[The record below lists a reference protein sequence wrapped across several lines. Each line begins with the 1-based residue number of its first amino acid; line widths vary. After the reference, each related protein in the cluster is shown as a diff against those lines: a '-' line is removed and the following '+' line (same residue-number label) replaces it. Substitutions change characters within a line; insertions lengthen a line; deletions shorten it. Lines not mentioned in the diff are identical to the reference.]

1 MWAINY
7 LVEWLFLKIINTKI
21 YKNKLYLLAMGDIFG
36 SFISLSN
43 NFLSTVPQNEFLLIE
58 IGMIIT
64 LCAVL
69 ASFSR
74 LIKQPPMF
82 AYVLAGFLI
91 GPALFGF
98 VKDIGIIS
106 SLSEIGVAFLVFL
119 AGLEISLKKL
129 RQVKVAKISLVA
141 FLQVAIVFSLTLL
154 LVKFIDLTFMQGVYI
169 GIIISFSS
177 TMIVL
182 KILSDKGEL
191 ITVHG
196 RIIIAIL
203 LLQDLI
209 AVLAITILNSDNI
222 SLMTIVPSLVKI
234 VIIVL
239 VALIL
244 KKLVFNY
251 IFKRAASSK
260 HSKELLVL
268 FSLAVLFVF
277 IILSL
282 IFNLSIAIGAFIA
295 GVSLANLSYKTEL
308 ESRIRPLRDFF
319 SIMFFV
325 ALGMQITII
334 GMEKEIGLFIFLVL
348 GAIIIKPL
356 VTFILLRIFG
366 YTQKTSF
373 LSGFGLGQLSEFS
386 IILAVLGFSTGIL
399 TQSMLSVIIIAT
411 ILSMS
416 LTVFFLDKE
425 NDIFHAFRKPVAW
438 LDFIPVREHF
448 GYMDKSQKT
457 VLLVGC
463 DRMGKIILKDLVQE
477 NKSKVLVLDFNPEII
492 SLLKER
498 KISCLYGDI
507 ESPDILESIDVTKLE
522 RVISTVPDLVD
533 SISLLKLIRKENK
546 TAKVILTA
554 QTNEEALELYQNG
567 ADYVMLPRFT
577 AGEVVANI
585 LKKEDTSLEA
595 IRKNQ
600 IERIKKSN
608 NTF

>member
-1 MWAINY
+1 
-7 LVEWLFLKIINTKI
+7 
-21 YKNKLYLLAMGDIFG
+21 MGDLFG
-36 SFISLSN
+36 SFLSVCN
-43 NFLSTVPQNEFLLIE
+43 NFLSTIPQNEFLLIE
-58 IGMIIT
+58 IGMIII
-64 LCAVL
+64 LCAIL

-74 LIKQPPMF
+74 LIKQPPLF

-98 VKDIGIIS
+98 VRDIEIIA
-106 SLSEIGVAFLVFL
+106 SLSEIGVAFLLFL

-129 RQVKVAKISLVA
+129 KEVKMAKISLVA
-141 FLQVAIVFSLTLL
+141 ILQVAIVFFLTLL
-154 LVKFIDLTFMQGVYI
+154 LVKYIDLNLMQGIYV
-169 GIIISFSS
+169 GVIISFSS

-209 AVLAITILNSDNI
+209 AVLAITILNSDNF
-222 SLMTIVPSLVKI
+222 SIVSIFPSLIRILIMVI
-234 VIIVL
+234 VAF
-239 VALIL
+239 ALQ
-244 KKLVFNY
+244 KLVFNY
-251 IFKRAASSK
+251 VFKRAASSK
-260 HSKELLVL
+260 HAKELLVL
-268 FSLAVLFVF
+268 FSLAVLFLF

-282 IFNLSIAIGAFIA
+282 VFHLSIAIGAFIA

-308 ESRIRPLRDFF
+308 EARIRPLRDFF

-325 ALGMQITII
+325 ALGMQITTI
-334 GMEKEIGLFIFLVL
+334 GMQEEIGLFVFLIL
-348 GAIIIKPL
+348 GAIVIKPL

-386 IILAVLGFSTGIL
+386 IILAVLGFSAGVL

-425 NDIFHAFRKPVAW
+425 NDIFHAFRRPLSW
-438 LDFIPVREHF
+438 MSFIPVREHF

-457 VLLVGC
+457 ILLVGC
-463 DRMGKIILKDLVQE
+463 DRMGKIIMKDLVQE
-477 NKSKVLVLDFNPEII
+477 SKNKILVLDFNPEII
-492 SLLKER
+492 AELKEK

-507 ESPDILESIDVTKLE
+507 ESPDILDSIDVKKLE

-533 SISLLKLIRKENK
+533 SMALLKTIQKDNK
-546 TAKVILTA
+546 TAKIILTA
-554 QTNEEALELYQNG
+554 QNNEEALELYQNG

-577 AGEVVANI
+577 AGEVVASI
-585 LKKEDTSLEA
+585 LKKDNVSLEA

-608 NTF
+608 GFFS